1 MGKPEIKNPLNT
13 NTTKAILEKI
23 SDIDWETVTNEIN
36 IKGYALM
43 PQFLSVQDC
52 KELINEYDNSGS
64 NPLFCRIHERL

>member
-23 SDIDWETVTNEIN
+23 SNIDWETVTNKIN

-43 PQFLSVQDC
+43 PRFLSVQDC
-52 KELINEYDNSGS
+52 KELFNEYDNSS
-64 NPLFCRIHERL
+64 LNSLFCRIHERL